1 MGYFEVHF
9 YNICELKWRKEFPEL
24 ILENWN
30 RFLDDCQ
37 TPLDKNKEPEKLLE
51 TLNSVNKAIQF
62 SIEFSDKEIPFL
74 DNLIKRDKSGIRMN
88 LNHKPTDTKRCLSYS
103 KIHPKHCLKNVSF
116 VMTRHI
122 CTIAKNNFLKNKYL
136 RELKENFRIY
146 GYPEKVVEIGIQK
159 ALKISQTELRQP
171 KTTENNNNLTFRST
185 FHPNNSKIF
194 DLIKSG
200 VNTLVENNVNGFKNI
215 GLVHAKRQP
224 PNLKKVLTNFLF
236 TNKTA
241 DVFKC
246 SESRCL
252 CCQQLLLEISKIFR
266 NVGKQFLLKT
276 KMTCGSRNV
285 IYVVICPT
293 CKEQYIGETAIF
305 STAST

>member
-1 MGYFEVHF
+1 MRSIVGGPNCPTRLLSQLIDIILKPFLIHLKSYVKDNLDFLRKCSRKNNDSTTLATFNVKSLYKSIPHNYGLEAIRFWIEKHQDSLNSRFSKGFVLESIKIILENNNCTFNDEFYRQISGTIFSPIYATITMGYFEVHF

-103 KIHPKHCLKNVSF
+103 KIHPKHCLKNISF

-146 GYPEKVVEIGIQK
+146 GYPEKVVQIGLQK
-159 ALKISQTELRQP
+159 ALKIPQTELRHP
-171 KTTENNNNLTFRST
+171 K
-185 FHPNNSKIF
+185 I
-194 DLIKSG
+194 
-200 VNTLVENNVNGFKNI
+200 
-215 GLVHAKRQP
+215 
-224 PNLKKVLTNFLF
+224 
-236 TNKTA
+236 
-241 DVFKC
+241 C
-246 SESRCL
+246 
-252 CCQQLLLEISKIFR
+252 EITI
-266 NVGKQFLLKT
+266 
-276 KMTCGSRNV
+276 
-285 IYVVICPT
+285 I
-293 CKEQYIGETAIF
+293 
-305 STAST
+305 